1 MPDYKSL
8 NDLVFQVR
16 RDILRMVHK
25 VNSGHPGGS
34 LGCTEFM
41 VGLYFE
47 AMELATNFDMNGKDE
62 DLFFLSNGHIS
73 PVLYSVLARKGYF
86 PVEELSTF
94 RHIDSRLQG
103 HPTTHEGL
111 PGIRIASGSLGQGLS
126 VAIGAAL
133 SKKLNEDNNTVFA
146 LIGDGELQEGQNWEA
161 IMFAS
166 GKKVD
171 NLIATI
177 DLNGKQI
184 DGKTDDVMPMG
195 NIAIK
200 FKAFGWEVIELNE
213 GNDLKAVIKTLQL
226 AKSKTG
232 NGRPIVIIMQT
243 EMGNGVDYMMHT
255 HAWHGKAPNDK
266 LLAKALDQNPETL
279 GDY

>member
-1 MPDYKSL
+1 MSDYKSL

-47 AMELATNFDMNGKDE
+47 VMELATNFDMNGKDE

-111 PGIRIASGSLGQGLS
+111 PGVRIASGSLGQGLS

-184 DGKTDDVMPMG
+184 DGETDDVMPMG

-213 GNDLKAVIKTLQL
+213 GNDLKGVIKTLQL

-232 NGRPIVIIMQT
+232 NGKPIVIIMQT

-255 HAWHGKAPNDK
+255 HAWHGKAPNDE
-266 LLAKALDQNPETL
+266 LLTKALDQNPETL

>member
-41 VGLYFE
+41 VGLYYE
-47 AMELATNFDMNGKDE
+47 IMELNVNFDMNGKNE
-62 DLFFLSNGHIS
+62 DIFFLSNGHIS
-73 PVLYSVLARKGYF
+73 PVFYSVLARKGYF
-86 PVEELSTF
+86 PLDELSTF
-94 RHIDSRLQG
+94 RHINSRLQG

-111 PGIRIASGSLGQGLS
+111 PGVRIASGSLGQGLS

-133 SKKLNEDNNTVFA
+133 SKKLNNDNNTVFA
-146 LIGDGELQEGQNWEA
+146 LMGDGELQEGQNWEA

-200 FKAFGWEVIELNE
+200 FKAFGWVVIELNK
-213 GNDLKAVIKTLQL
+213 GNDLEAVIETLQF
-226 AKSKTG
+226 AKTKTG
-232 NGRPIVIIMQT
+232 NGKPVVIIMQT
-243 EMGNGVDYMMHT
+243 EMGNGVDYMMYT

-266 LLAKALDQNPETL
+266 LLTKALDQNPETL

>member
-1 MPDYKSL
+1 M
-8 NDLVFQVR
+8 
-16 RDILRMVHK
+16 
-25 VNSGHPGGS
+25 
-34 LGCTEFM
+34 
-41 VGLYFE
+41 
-47 AMELATNFDMNGKDE
+47 
-62 DLFFLSNGHIS
+62 
-73 PVLYSVLARKGYF
+73 
-86 PVEELSTF
+86 
-94 RHIDSRLQG
+94 
-103 HPTTHEGL
+103 
-111 PGIRIASGSLGQGLS
+111 
-126 VAIGAAL
+126 
-133 SKKLNEDNNTVFA
+133 
-146 LIGDGELQEGQNWEA
+146 GDGELQEGQNWEA

-200 FKAFGWEVIELNE
+200 FKAFGWVVIELNK
-213 GNDLKAVIKTLQL
+213 GNDLEAVIETLQF
-226 AKSKTG
+226 AKTKTG
-232 NGRPIVIIMQT
+232 NGKPVVIIMQT

-255 HAWHGKAPNDK
+255 HAWHGKAPNDE

>member
-47 AMELATNFDMNGKDE
+47 VMELATNFDMNGKDE

-86 PVEELSTF
+86 PIKELSTF

-111 PGIRIASGSLGQGLS
+111 PGVRIASGSLGQGLS

-133 SKKLNEDNNTVFA
+133 SKKLNEDNKTVFA

-213 GNDLKAVIKTLQL
+213 GNNLKEVIKTLQL
-226 AKSKTG
+226 AKKKTG

-255 HAWHGKAPNDK
+255 HAWHGKAPNDE